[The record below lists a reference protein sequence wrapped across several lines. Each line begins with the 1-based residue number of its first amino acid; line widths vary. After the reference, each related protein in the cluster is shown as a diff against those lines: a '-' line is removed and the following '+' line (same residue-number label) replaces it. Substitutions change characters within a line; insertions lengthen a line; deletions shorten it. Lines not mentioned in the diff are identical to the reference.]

1 MSRTRSISRLHAHL
15 TPSLVV
21 SIVAL
26 IASLGGT
33 VYAAGK
39 VGKINGKAVKV
50 KSLPG
55 NRVVPHSITANRL
68 KAGLLP
74 SPTNPVT
81 GAQINELSLGPVPTA
96 IFAETADRAQTALDA
111 QTALNAVN
119 AISATKINGYSAG
132 CLPGTRLFAGSCWEA
147 STSGVSM
154 TAPNAAVE
162 CAKKGGV
169 LPDAF
174 ELVAFSLEPGVTLD
188 SEGEWSNDIVS
199 FSGANVYA
207 AATVTAGAPPVIGSA
222 AYNGGGV
229 SAARHFRCVLP
240 LVK

>member
-1 MSRTRSISRLHAHL
+1 MSTESSKSRLRTHL

-55 NRVVPHSITANRL
+55 NRVVPRSITADRL
-68 KAGLLP
+68 KAGILP

-96 IFAETADRAQTALDA
+96 IFAETADKAQTALDA

-119 AISATKINGYSAG
+119 AVTATKINGYSAG
-132 CLPGTRLFAGSCWEA
+132 CLPKTTLFAGSCWE
-147 STSGVSM
+147 TSSSEVSM
-154 TAPNAAVE
+154 TAPNAAIE

-169 LPDAF
+169 LPDALS
-174 ELVAFSLEPGVTLD
+174 LVAFSQQPGVALNGG
-188 SEGEWSNDIVS
+188 SEWASDILSYSAGPYGV
-199 FSGANVYA
+199 
-207 AATVTAGAPPVIGSA
+207 ATVSPAGVVGS
-222 AYNGGGV
+222 GV
-229 SAARHFRCVLP
+229 VKVDGTGDAKQFRCVLP

>member
-1 MSRTRSISRLHAHL
+1 MAMSRTRSISRLHAHL

-132 CLPGTRLFAGSCWEA
+132 CLPGTTLFAGSCWETTA
-147 STSGVSM
+147 SGVSM
-154 TAPNAAVE
+154 MATTAASE
-162 CAKKGGV
+162 CGKKGGI
-169 LPDAF
+169 LPDALS
-174 ELVAFSLEPGVTLD
+174 LVAFSQRPGITISSG
-188 SEGEWSNDIVS
+188 SEWASDILSYSAGPYGV
-199 FSGANVYA
+199 
-207 AATVTAGAPPVIGSA
+207 ATVSPAGVVGS
-222 AYNGGGV
+222 GV
-229 SAARHFRCVLP
+229 VKTDGTGDVKEFRCVLP

>member
-68 KAGLLP
+68 KAGILP
-74 SPTNPVT
+74 SPTSPIT

-132 CLPGTRLFAGSCWEA
+132 CLPGTTLFAGSCWETSSSEL
-147 STSGVSM
+147 ST

-162 CAKKGGV
+162 CAKKGGE
-169 LPDAF
+169 LPDA
-174 ELVAFSLEPGVTLD
+174 LSLIAFSQQPGVALD
-188 SEGEWSNDIVS
+188 AGDEWADDVTNVS
-199 FSGANVYA
+199 GLDAYA
-207 AATVTAGAPPVIGSA
+207 VITISA
-222 AYNGGGV
+222 AGKLDFKV
-229 SAARHFRCVLP
+229 SSTTREFRCVLP

>member
-1 MSRTRSISRLHAHL
+1 MSTSQLVSRLRAHL
-15 TPSLVV
+15 TPSLLL
-21 SIVAL
+21 SILAL

-81 GAQINELSLGPVPTA
+81 GAQINELTLGPVPTA

-132 CLPGTRLFAGSCWEA
+132 CLPGTRLFAGSCWETSA
-147 STSGVSM
+147 SGLSM
-154 TAPNAAVE
+154 TAPNAAIE

-169 LPDAF
+169 LPDALS
-174 ELVAFSLEPGVTLD
+174 LVAFSQQPGVAL
-188 SEGEWSNDIVS
+188 SSGSEWSGDVTNM
-199 FSGANVYA
+199 SGLNVYA
-207 AATVTAGAPPVIGSA
+207 VVVVTAA
-222 AYNGGGV
+222 GGV
-229 SAARHFRCVLP
+229 DSASSSTPKQFRCVLP

>member
-1 MSRTRSISRLHAHL
+1 MAVSTTSNKSRLRTHL

-21 SIVAL
+21 AIVAL

-39 VGKINGKAVKV
+39 INGKAVKL

-55 NRVVPHSITANRL
+55 NRVVPHSIAANRL

-74 SPTNPVT
+74 SPSNPVT

-111 QTALNAVN
+111 QTALNAVD
-119 AISATKINGYSAG
+119 AINATKINGYGAG
-132 CLPGTRLFAGSCWEA
+132 CLPNTRLFAGSCWET
-147 STSGVSM
+147 SPSGVSM

-162 CAKKGGV
+162 CGKKGGV
-169 LPDAF
+169 LPDA
-174 ELVAFSLEPGVTLD
+174 LSLIAFSQQPGVALHEGDEWASDITNVSGLD
-188 SEGEWSNDIVS
+188 
-199 FSGANVYA
+199 AYA
-207 AATVTAGAPPVIGSA
+207 VITISA
-222 AYNGGGV
+222 AGKLDFKV
-229 SAARHFRCVLP
+229 SSTARQFRCVLP

>member
-1 MSRTRSISRLHAHL
+1 VSTESSKFRLRTHL

-55 NRVVPHSITANRL
+55 NRVVPRSITADRL

-74 SPTNPVT
+74 SPSNPVT
-81 GAQINELSLGPVPTA
+81 GAQINELTLGPVPTA
-96 IFAETADRAQTALDA
+96 IFAETADKAQTALDA

-119 AISATKINGYSAG
+119 AVTATKINGYSAG
-132 CLPGTRLFAGSCWEA
+132 CLPGTTLFAGSCWE
-147 STSGVSM
+147 SSSSEVSM
-154 TAPNAAVE
+154 TAPNAAIE

-169 LPDAF
+169 LPDA
-174 ELVAFSLEPGVTLD
+174 LSLLAFSQQPGVGLD
-188 SEGEWSNDIVS
+188 SGSEWASDILSYSAGPYGV
-199 FSGANVYA
+199 
-207 AATVTAGAPPVIGSA
+207 ATVSPAGVVGS
-222 AYNGGGV
+222 GV
-229 SAARHFRCVLP
+229 VKVDGTGDAKEFRCVLP

>member
-1 MSRTRSISRLHAHL
+1 MAMSRTRSISRLHAHL

-132 CLPGTRLFAGSCWEA
+132 CFPGTRLFAGSCWEA
-147 STSGVSM
+147 SSSKVSM
-154 TAPNAAVE
+154 TAPNAAIE
-162 CAKKGGV
+162 CGKKGGV
-169 LPDAF
+169 LPDAMS
-174 ELVAFSLEPGVTLD
+174 LIAFSQQPGVTMTA
-188 SEGEWSNDIVS
+188 SEWASDILSYSAGPYGV
-199 FSGANVYA
+199 
-207 AATVTAGAPPVIGSA
+207 ATVSPAGVVGSGFVETINTGEA
-222 AYNGGGV
+222 KE
-229 SAARHFRCVLP
+229 FRCVLP